1 MNIQTIIKNA
11 VKRLELEGK
20 LLTPDFY
27 AEAFCKEATK
37 AGFTTE
43 DCSHLERFTTT
54 LNKEFQNELK
64 KYHIKNMPE
73 LARFL
78 VSKLNRTSPSHCS
91 NLLEAQNA
99 FTKKVLQVVEMLH
112 NKEASELAR
121 RSTDLLS
128 REATPTEI
136 DQYRQIW
143 VNFTTT
149 YDDTFLQKLKLFG
162 DIDSSDLKKTIQ
174 NLKLDGS
181 EKSLGTSELSVVA
194 SLLVAS
200 LVPSIASSIDDKI
213 VQISQKIQEN
223 PSLLESSV
231 IETEIKSAI
240 SLRIALDKQ
249 SVREMIESIDG
260 VLDKLSLRLI
270 EMIESSDNSTVEI
283 QKIKKELEGY
293 SESSE
298 INFRNAHKKLYT
310 VAVALEENTQ
320 ALTKDLK
327 KHSSEVSILSKKI
340 EFLEQELERAREE
353 SKEDFLTKLYNK
365 RALDEFANI
374 KEGEFER
381 YGHNFSIVFLDLDH
395 FKSINDT
402 YGHDAGD
409 AVLAAFANI
418 LKHEARSVDIVG
430 RFGGEEFV
438 AILGETDTQG
448 GVVFAEKLRQKVKK
462 ARFMYKDE
470 RIELTVS
477 CGVSD
482 RKSNA
487 SLHSLMKSA
496 DELVYKAK
504 RNGRDRVEHK

>member
-1 MNIQTIIKNA
+1 
-11 VKRLELEGK
+11 
-20 LLTPDFY
+20 
-27 AEAFCKEATK
+27 
-37 AGFTTE
+37 
-43 DCSHLERFTTT
+43 
-54 LNKEFQNELK
+54 
-64 KYHIKNMPE
+64 
-73 LARFL
+73 
-78 VSKLNRTSPSHCS
+78 
-91 NLLEAQNA
+91 
-99 FTKKVLQVVEMLH
+99 MLH

-121 RSTDLLS
+121 RSMDLLS
-128 REATPTEI
+128 REAAPTEI
-136 DQYRQIW
+136 DQYRQLW

-149 YDDTFLQKLKLFG
+149 YDDTFLQKLKIFG
-162 DIDSSDLKKTIQ
+162 DIDSNDLKKSIQ
-174 NLKLDGS
+174 NLKLDSS
-181 EKSLGTSELSVVA
+181 EKSLEYSGLSLIA

-200 LVPSIASSIDDKI
+200 LVPSIASKIDDKI
-213 VQISQKIQEN
+213 AQISQKIQEN
-223 PSLLESSV
+223 PSLLESSI
-231 IETEIKSAI
+231 IESEIKSAI

-298 INFRNAHKKLYT
+298 INFRDAHKKLYT

-327 KHSSEVSILSKKI
+327 KHSSEVNILSKKI

-381 YGHNFSIVFLDLDH
+381 YGHNFAVVFFDLDY

-438 AILGETDTQG
+438 AILGETDVHG

-462 ARFMYKDE
+462 AHFMYKDE

-477 CGVSD
+477 SGVSD
-482 RKSNA
+482 RKSNS

-504 RNGRDRVEHK
+504 KNGRDRVEYK